1 MSTVRIGV
9 VGAGTM
15 AADHVRTLHQW
26 VSGAQV
32 VSVAD
37 VDEERAAAV
46 AAVAGARAAGDGHA
60 LIADPDVD
68 AVVIASHDT
77 THEDLAVAA
86 VRAGKPVMCEK
97 PLAPTTPNAS
107 GSSARSGRRGPDW
120 SRWASCAVSTRRTR
134 T

>member
-9 VGAGTM
+9 AGAGVM
-15 AADHVRTLHQW
+15 GADHVNTLHRC
-26 VSGAQV
+26 VSGAEV

-46 AAVAGARAAGDGHA
+46 AGPAGARPAGDGYA

-77 THEDLAVAA
+77 THADLAIAA
-86 VRAGKPVMCEK
+86 VRAGKPVLCEK
-97 PLAPTTPNAS
+97 PLAPTTQGCVRVVREERRA
-107 GSSARSGRRGPDW
+107 GSD
-120 SRWASCAVSTRRTR
+120 
-134 T
+134 